1 MTMADRPANVNF
13 GQRVRV
19 ALAAARVDRTSLA
32 GECKVTPQAVQR
44 WCDGTSMPSSGNL
57 MTICRL
63 TGCSAEWLMWPHP
76 VDLKSTEWAIN
87 GAHIK
92 NIVRATMDD
101 LTEKLYA

>member
-1 MTMADRPANVNF
+1 MASDRTENANF

-19 ALAAARVDRTSLA
+19 ALAAARVDRARLA
-32 GECKVTPQAVQR
+32 GECSVTRQAVQR
-44 WCDGTSMPSSGNL
+44 WCDGTAMPSSRHL

-92 NIVRATMDD
+92 NIVRATMDELAEQPHD
-101 LTEKLYA
+101 